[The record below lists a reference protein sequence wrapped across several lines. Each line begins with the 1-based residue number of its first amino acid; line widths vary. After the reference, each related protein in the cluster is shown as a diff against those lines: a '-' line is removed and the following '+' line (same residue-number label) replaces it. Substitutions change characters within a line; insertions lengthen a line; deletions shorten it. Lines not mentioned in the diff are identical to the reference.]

1 MPPTSSPSPVHGQTL
16 CSSIFGKCLARVTQS
31 SLGQPSWASAL
42 TFFLGH
48 PLPCCGEWGCGANL
62 SRCANFPPLLAG
74 ISGHQAGTARAE
86 LNSKRLPKLTSGS
99 WPPASVG
106 REVTAE
112 GAAEG
117 GLLFSLCFGERL
129 SPFCVFPM
137 LKWIIQVCYKSVML
151 QGLVGCCK
159 IRNKE
164 SAGVIGGCWEQLCRC

>member
-1 MPPTSSPSPVHGQTL
+1 M
-16 CSSIFGKCLARVTQS
+16 
-31 SLGQPSWASAL
+31 GQPSWASAL
-42 TFFLGH
+42 PFFLGC

-86 LNSKRLPKLTSGS
+86 LNSKRLPKLASGS
-99 WPPASVG
+99 WPPTSVG

-117 GLLFSLCFGERL
+117 GLLFSLCFGECL
-129 SPFCVFPM
+129 SLFWVFPT
-137 LKWIIQVCYKSVML
+137 LKWIIQVCCKSVTL

-164 SAGVIGGCWEQLCRC
+164 SAGAIGVVGNRYADAEVSLWCYAGPYITESKIRVSIHLFNYFH